1 MNAIEI
7 KNLCK
12 SYGDFSL
19 DNVSFNV
26 EQGSIMGLIGE
37 NGSGKTTIIKSILS
51 IIKHDGEI
59 SVLGG
64 EIDEDI
70 KQKIGVV
77 FDDAFISNY
86 LTVKEV
92 GKVLSGIYK
101 NWDMEYYN
109 YLLGEFKLPEDKMI
123 KNFSKGMVVKIKIA
137 CALSSRPK
145 LLILDEPTSGLD
157 PVIRDEILD
166 IFYDFIEDEE
176 HTILISSHITSDLEK
191 IADYITF
198 IDNGKVLLSKGKDEL
213 IEDYG
218 VLKCSEE
225 DLKTVDKAYIERVRR
240 EKYSVEALINN
251 KDKFKSNYPNLI
263 VDRVN
268 IDEIMVFYIKGVIM

>member
-12 SYGDFSL
+12 SYGDFKL

-86 LTVKEV
+86 LTVKEI

-166 IFYDFIEDEE
+166 IFYEFIEDEE
-176 HTILISSHITSDLEK
+176 HTI
-191 IADYITF
+191 
-198 IDNGKVLLSKGKDEL
+198 
-213 IEDYG
+213 
-218 VLKCSEE
+218 
-225 DLKTVDKAYIERVRR
+225 
-240 EKYSVEALINN
+240 
-251 KDKFKSNYPNLI
+251 
-263 VDRVN
+263 
-268 IDEIMVFYIKGVIM
+268 